1 MSEIKKCGWLMKEGG
16 RWKNWKKR
24 WFALKGGNIYYA
36 KNERDHERGKDQ
48 GVINLEDATYIKPTN
63 QRPKKSHCFEIPT
76 PDRIYYISAAT
87 AQEMQDWISVCRQA
101 KQQEID
107 KRNPPTKNDKPST
120 TKTTTG
126 NSPNSPQTTKDS
138 PKKER
143 VGIEDFELLTVIG
156 EGSFGK
162 VLRVRKN
169 NDGKIYAMK
178 VLDKNMIIQRNEL
191 EHTRSEKSIL
201 QQLDCPFLVKLHY
214 TFQTSSK
221 LYFILDYVN
230 GGELFFHLQN
240 QKKFDGE
247 RVRFYCAEIILG
259 LKYLHE
265 KGILY
270 RDLKP
275 ENVLLTSDGHICM
288 TDFGISKEGLKAVD
302 DRTATFCG
310 TPEYLAPEVLEGIE
324 YGKAVDWWS
333 FGTLMYEM
341 LTGLPPFYS
350 QDVQVMY
357 QKIMSAK
364 LVIPDNISQ
373 SAAQLL
379 RQLLERDPE
388 KRLQDPKD
396 IMSHPYFESL
406 DWKKLNAKQITP
418 PYIPQVTSS
427 DSIENID
434 SSFTSKDVR
443 LEDEGQI
450 SNDEQKDFNGFT
462 WQPQNSHL
470 N

>member
-1 MSEIKKCGWLMKEGG
+1 MSDIKKCGWLMKEGG
-16 RWKNWKKR
+16 GWKSWKKR
-24 WFALKGGNIYYA
+24 WFVLKGGNIHYA
-36 KNERDHERGKDQ
+36 KNEREHEKGKDQ

-107 KRNPPTKNDKPST
+107 KRNPPSKSEKSSTPSNNKSGGNTPTKEEP
-120 TKTTTG
+120 KT
-126 NSPNSPQTTKDS
+126 
-138 PKKER
+138 ER

-201 QQLDCPFLVKLHY
+201 QQLDCPFLVKLHF

-240 QKKFDGE
+240 QKKFDAE
-247 RVRFYCAEIILG
+247 RVKFYCAEIVLG

-288 TDFGISKEGLKAVD
+288 TDFGISKEGLKAID

-364 LVIPDNISQ
+364 LVIPDNIPQ

-379 RQLLERDPE
+379 KQLLERDPE
-388 KRLQDPKD
+388 RRLQDPKD
-396 IMSHPYFESL
+396 IMSHPYFDTI
-406 DWKKLNAKQITP
+406 DWKKLNSKEITP
-418 PYIPQVTSS
+418 PYVPQVSSS

-434 SSFTSKDVR
+434 TTFTSKDVK
-443 LEDEGQI
+443 LDEEGPI

>member
-1 MSEIKKCGWLMKEGG
+1 MDENVIKSGWLMKEGG
-16 RWKNWKKR
+16 GWKSWKRR
-24 WFALKGGNIYYA
+24 WFCLKGGTIFYA
-36 KNERDHERGKDQ
+36 KSDKDHQKGKDQ
-48 GVINLEDATYIKPTN
+48 GQINLEDATYIKPTN
-63 QRPKKSHCFEIPT
+63 QRPKRSHCFEIPT

-87 AQEMQDWISVCRQA
+87 AQEMQDWISACRQA
-101 KQQEID
+101 KQQEVE
-107 KRNPPTKNDKPST
+107 KNNPPPKVTANSDPKATNGTNTTNGTKE
-120 TKTTTG
+120 
-126 NSPNSPQTTKDS
+126 
-138 PKKER
+138 KER

-169 NDGKIYAMK
+169 DNGQIYAMK
-178 VLDKNMIIQRNEL
+178 VLDKKMIIKRNEL
-191 EHTRSEKSIL
+191 EHTRAEKSIL
-201 QQLDCPFLVKLHY
+201 QKLECPFLVKLHY
-214 TFQTSSK
+214 TFQTTSK

-240 QKKFDGE
+240 QKKFDPE
-247 RVRFYCAEIILG
+247 RVKFYCAEIVLG

-288 TDFGISKEGLKAVD
+288 TDFGISKEGLKAAD

-310 TPEYLAPEVLEGIE
+310 TPEYLAPEVLEGTE

-357 QKIMSAK
+357 QKIMTAK
-364 LVIPDNISQ
+364 LVIPDNISPN
-373 SAAQLL
+373 AASLL
-379 RQLLERDPE
+379 KQLLERDPE
-388 KRLQDPKD
+388 KRLLEPKE
-396 IMSHPYFESL
+396 IMSHPYFESV
-406 DWKKLNAKQITP
+406 DWEKLNSKQITP
-418 PYIPQVTSS
+418 PYVPQVTSA

-434 SSFTSKDVR
+434 TSFTSKKAEIE
-443 LEDEGQI
+443 EDTNI
-450 SNDEQKDFNGFT
+450 SNQDQQDFNGFT
-462 WQPQNSHL
+462 WQPTNNHL